1 MRLYP
6 AALLK
11 LLLPAVLVG
20 AAYWAR
26 DSVGQLGNE
35 PRVIVNNLPYL
46 LCIVAVFMAYQ
57 FNRCRFMLASC
68 GLILCYWLVQ
78 SHLQV
83 SLSQPDA
90 GRLYLA
96 VSLALPF
103 LSLYLLLLPERGIWN
118 YFGLLSSLAFV
129 VLGFACLV
137 LANWLSGASVELV
150 QYYAVRPTQGYILS
164 YGATAMVG
172 MVALVGVVLVC
183 VRNTETDVA
192 LLGVLVALYLAL
204 ALLHL
209 NNISVVMCSAAGVS
223 LLWGLLRGSH
233 SMAYRDD
240 LTGLLGRRALNE
252 RLRSLGRSYTI
263 AMLDVDHFKRFNDTH
278 GHDVGDEVLRLVASR
293 VRQVGGGGTAY
304 RYGGEEFCVVF
315 PRKTVEDCVEVL
327 EGVREKIAAY
337 KMSIRDRQMR
347 PAGSKDGTTKRGAS
361 RKQNPHVSVTISAGV
376 AARGEDYPSAE
387 AVILAADDKL
397 YRAKKGGRNRVIY

>member
-20 AAYWAR
+20 TAYWAR
-26 DSVGQLGNE
+26 DSIGQLGNE

-46 LCIVAVFMAYQ
+46 VCIVAVFMAYQ
-57 FNRCRFMLASC
+57 FNRCRLMLASF
-68 GLILCYWLVQ
+68 GLIFFYWLVQ

-83 SLSQPDA
+83 SLSQPEA

-96 VSLALPF
+96 VSLALPL
-103 LSLYLLLLPERGIWN
+103 LSIYLLLLPERGIWN
-118 YFGLLSSLAFV
+118 YFGLFSSLAFV
-129 VLGFACLV
+129 VLGLACVV
-137 LANWLSGASVELV
+137 LASWLSGGTGELV
-150 QYYAVRPTQGYILS
+150 SYYAARPTQGYILS
-164 YGATAMVG
+164 YGATLMVG
-172 MVALVGVVLVC
+172 LVGLVGAVLVC
-183 VRNTETDVA
+183 TRNAETEVA
-192 LLGVLVALYLAL
+192 LLGVLAALYLAL

-209 NNISVVMCSAAGVS
+209 DNISVAMCSAAGLC

-315 PRKTVEDCVEVL
+315 PRKSVEDCVEVL
-327 EGVREKIAAY
+327 DGVREKIAAY

-347 PAGSKDGTTKRGAS
+347 PAGSKDVTNKRGAS
-361 RKQNPHVSVTISAGV
+361 RNKNPHVSVTISAGV
-376 AARGEDYPSAE
+376 ASRGEDYPSAE

-397 YRAKKGGRNRVIY
+397 YRAKKGCRNRVIY